1 MLKIQTEKNYEE
13 MIEELNQV
21 AEDFN
26 AGKMQLEE
34 AMLSEIYEVDFSDDE
49 DEDDKWRSSA
59 EQECD
64 LSEHLGAEDDEELD
78 DAIINMMESAE

>member
-1 MLKIQTEKNYEE
+1 
-13 MIEELNQV
+13 
-21 AEDFN
+21 
-26 AGKMQLEE
+26 
-34 AMLSEIYEVDFSDDE
+34 MLSEIYEVDFSDDE

>member
-1 MLKIQTEKNYEE
+1 MLPAQ
-13 MIEELNQV
+13 
-21 AEDFN
+21 
-26 AGKMQLEE
+26 MQLEE